1 MKNRLRSNKALSLT
15 IAAFFAVSTILIV
28 GTNNVLAQNNF
39 NEADFK
45 IKDFG
50 IKDGTPWLTVDRKS

>member
-1 MKNRLRSNKALSLT
+1 MNSKKLFT
-15 IAAFFAVSTILIV
+15 ITLATFIVTSAILVV
-28 GTNNVLAQNNF
+28 GTNNVLAQNKL

-50 IKDGTPWLTVDRKS
+50 IKDGSLG